1 MKFILWT
8 KKVSPCTLVVNFYH
22 PSSWS
27 NIPVGTPGVVKS
39 VVPII
44 LIATLHSTYE
54 GTTFPLLLGTV
65 RLYAITMQLLNVEFV
80 SKSRKHS

>member
-65 RLYAITMQLLNVEFV
+65 KTGLDAEV
-80 SKSRKHS
+80 